1 MIWGTADKTIVKP
14 LILLQKKSIR
24 IICKADF
31 FDHTDPLFKETK
43 LLKIEQ
49 IFKLNC
55 AQFIYKC
62 YNTNLFNDFKSEL
75 KTHKDIHNYNTRG
88 NSQLRLPFTGLKNV
102 SRIHPLVKDTTEANT
117 IAINSGQ
124 YEY

>member
-1 MIWGTADKTIVKP
+1 MIWGTADKTIIKP

-75 KTHKDIHNYNTRG
+75 KTQKDIHQN
-88 NSQLRLPFTGLKNV
+88 
-102 SRIHPLVKDTTEANT
+102 
-117 IAINSGQ
+117 
-124 YEY
+124 